1 MYCSDNRKP
10 SLTHILFAIQV
21 LHDDHT
27 ENTTMTMASTQS
39 EPRRLANLRAGTP
52 SPRTQEASSAP
63 KSRASSPSEPPL
75 REPSEEYLAVSAQP
89 SSKVEDPRSHR
100 KLLVL
105 DLNGTLVYRG
115 PHQRRNVYQQ
125 PPNVPRP
132 LRTVHP
138 RPNGFDTMVWSSA
151 QPHSVS
157 DMVRDGLKVVWARDT
172 LGLSKDAYF
181 QKTQTTKDLEKPWQ
195 ALGHSA
201 KSTFLLDDSPK
212 KAHLQPW
219 NHLCIR
225 EYVGPMR
232 HIDVKVRDA
241 ELLREQKERAEIA
254 SDSLARR
261 AMKKGRRDGGK
272 RRRRRKGQRKFAA
285 LTEQDLH
292 PVDSN
297 GRPLEYDQT
306 LLAVIGV
313 LDAIKEGGQRRRMD
327 TEWRG
332 LSHYPQ
338 TGSASPSNG
347 PLMKKRR
354 VSGES
359 AASPP
364 PSSSSPPQSPIE
376 GVSGEAVVL
385 AEKRAGS
392 TLSHPTC
399 GSNTEESF
407 RNWADCGRR
416 ALAELGIEINPG
428 IKVQMANW
436 D

>member
-1 MYCSDNRKP
+1 
-10 SLTHILFAIQV
+10 LQ
-21 LHDDHT
+21 
-27 ENTTMTMASTQS
+27 
-39 EPRRLANLRAGTP
+39 
-52 SPRTQEASSAP
+52 
-63 KSRASSPSEPPL
+63 
-75 REPSEEYLAVSAQP
+75 VSAQP

-138 RPNGFDTMVWSSA
+138 RPYLASFRDYLFHPRTKEWLDTMVWSSA

-157 DMVRDGLKVVWARDT
+157 DMVEKALGGADGLKVVWARDT

-225 EYVGPMR
+225 EY
-232 HIDVKVRDA
+232 
-241 ELLREQKERAEIA
+241 LLREQKERAEIA
-254 SDSLARR
+254 SDSVTPPEPA
-261 AMKKGRRDGGK
+261 GK
-272 RRRRRKGQRKFAA
+272 EGDEEGKARRRKEKKEKKRAEKFAA

-313 LDAIKEGGQRRRMD
+313 LDAIKEEDNVAGWTRSGGLATLPSDWLCITVQRPAD
-327 TEWRG
+327 EEEKKNAQAVP
-332 LSHYPQ
+332 L
-338 TGSASPSNG
+338 ASN
-347 PLMKKRR
+347 LWF
-354 VSGES
+354 E
-359 AASPP
+359 
-364 PSSSSPPQSPIE
+364 
-376 GVSGEAVVL
+376 
-385 AEKRAGS
+385 
-392 TLSHPTC
+392 H
-399 GSNTEESF
+399 EESF

-428 IKVQMANW
+428 ITGSNG
-436 D
+436 